1 MGSIRAGVYHY
12 HCTPGCVY
20 KDAANQ
26 HSPVVGYAFDGFK
39 IYGLQGERGR
49 SPKDLDS
56 CNGHKDK
63 GRGYYYHTTENFP
76 FVLGCYRGTPALANY
91 VRNQQ
96 GTKSKNDRRGGRGSD
111 SMLQYCEVDRKK
123 YCSDMPPSREMMQ
136 CMMRNQNKFSTQ
148 CRQALQNH
156 RPSGR

>member
-1 MGSIRAGVYHY
+1 MPLTDSKFTDSKVKEVVRRKIWIAATVIKTKAG
-12 HCTPGCVY
+12 
-20 KDAANQ
+20 
-26 HSPVVGYAFDGFK
+26 
-39 IYGLQGERGR
+39 
-49 SPKDLDS
+49 
-56 CNGHKDK
+56 
-63 GRGYYYHTTENFP
+63 GYYYHTTENFP